1 MVDDV
6 EIVYIINGTEYSDLE
21 DEVSIEDIPAETSGE

>member
-1 MVDDV
+1 MIDDM

-21 DEVSIEDIPAETSGE
+21 DEMSVEDIPAEMPGE